1 MLGILGILDG
11 GPLGQ
16 TLTVKFTCF
25 IMDLW
30 LKTGV
35 LKKTAIS
42 ATDAEMQGS
51 NSNRYGF
58 VHFKYLPESSIV
70 FSNMEKENREIAHTE
85 DTELQIL
92 RKSESVASVLTSAE
106 IIDCQTSGPSKM
118 SIFNKYYIF
127 FCARVSCSFCL
138 INICFFNQLKLL
150 LWDSS
155 HNDYKNRNKK
165 HDATQESA
173 QSFSC
178 DATEVMRKWKTILAQ
193 YRREKKKIADSKSSG
208 SGFSDLYKPRWFAY
222 AYLNLF
228 HGRDEPNTSMNS
240 QDEINEQLIQEEH
253 TTVNESQESSHE
265 RPLLREIQFVSS
277 VTIISI

>member
-51 NSNRYGF
+51 NSN
-58 VHFKYLPESSIV
+58 
-70 FSNMEKENREIAHTE
+70 
-85 DTELQIL
+85 
-92 RKSESVASVLTSAE
+92 
-106 IIDCQTSGPSKM
+106 
-118 SIFNKYYIF
+118 
-127 FCARVSCSFCL
+127 
-138 INICFFNQLKLL
+138 
-150 LWDSS
+150 S